1 MAHFTG
7 LKSLQN
13 HVHKSGHDLS
23 AKNCFT
29 AKVGELLPVWFDF
42 GLPNSTYRFNLEYF
56 TRTRP
61 VQTSAYT
68 RIREYFDF
76 FAVPCDLIWKSF
88 DSAVIQMGE
97 KAPIQSRD
105 LLTNLSVKGDL
116 PYCFL
121 RDLGTSLKYAGGN
134 VPTGGSVSVS
144 SDFGNI
150 FGYNRGDVNHKLLT
164 MLDYGNIVSSSEGD
178 IGSSSNR
185 WWNGSAAPSSAD
197 LKSYSQKFNVNLAVN
212 LFPLAAYQKIYQD
225 FFRWSQWE
233 NADPTSYNFDWYAGT
248 GNLFGASGL
257 STAIP
262 AVNDY
267 WKRDNLFSLRYANWN
282 KDKFMGILPNS
293 QFGDLAV
300 VDLGTVSTSGSK
312 VPVGAYDGTNDTGDF
327 HQFQT
332 FSESVNTG
340 SAGSSKA
347 TYIYPRDSDSISVRG
362 SSNLWAV
369 LGNSPDLNLKFS
381 ILALRQAEALQKWKE
396 ITQSVDTD
404 YRDQIK
410 AHFGVNVPQ
419 SESHMSKYIGGIARN
434 LDISEVINT
443 NLPGDD
449 YIVTGNKPQAYIYGK
464 GVGSGQ
470 GSMTFNTGSGYYI
483 LMCIYHAIP
492 LLDYALS
499 APDGQNLVTSV
510 EDLPIPEFDNI
521 GMESVPAVELMNSDL
536 YSNVNSADKILGYNP
551 RYYNWKTKIDRI
563 HGAFTTTLKDWVAPV
578 DDSFL
583 YSLFGGNLSTY
594 KGVTWP
600 FFKVNPNTLDDI
612 FAVKVDSTW
621 NTDQLLVNANIGC
634 YATRPLSADG
644 VSY

>member
-7 LKSLQN
+7 LKELQN
-13 HVHKSGHDLS
+13 RPHKSGHDLS

-29 AKVGELLPVWFDF
+29 AKVGELLPVWSDF
-42 GLPNSTYRFNLEYF
+42 AIPNCTYRFNLEYF

-88 DSAVIQMGE
+88 NSAVIQMGE
-97 KAPIQSRD
+97 KAPIQSKD
-105 LLTNLSVKGDL
+105 LLTNLIVKGDL
-116 PYCFL
+116 PYCSL
-121 RDLGTSLKYAGGN
+121 LDLNSSLKFAAGNPAGL
-134 VPTGGSVSVS
+134 GEKVSVTPE
-144 SDFGNI
+144 FANI
-150 FGYNRGDVNHKLLT
+150 FGYNRGDVNHKLLS
-164 MLDYGNIVSSSEGD
+164 MLDYGNVVEKSASW
-178 IGSSSNR
+178 IGTSTNR
-185 WWNGSAAPSSAD
+185 WWNMNAPLVSSVG
-197 LKSYSQKFNVNLAVN
+197 YSQKYNVNLAVN
-212 LFPLAAYQKIYQD
+212 LFFLASYQKIYQD

-233 NADPTSYNFDWYAGT
+233 NADPTAYNFDWYRGS
-248 GNLFGASGL
+248 GNLFGSSDLAA
-257 STAIP
+257 AIP
-262 AVNDY
+262 PGSDY

-300 VDLGTVSTSGSK
+300 VDLGSISSSGSRI
-312 VPVGAYDGTNDTGDF
+312 PVGAYDGVNDTGKF
-327 HQFQT
+327 KQFQT
-332 FSESVNTG
+332 SSESHN
-340 SAGSSKA
+340 GSSDK
-347 TYIYPRDSDSISVRG
+347 TTQIYPRDSDSISIRAD
-362 SSNLWAV
+362 SNLWAV
-369 LGNSPDLNLKFS
+369 LGESPDLKLKFS
-381 ILALRQAEALQKWKE
+381 VLALRQAEALQKWKE
-396 ITQSVDTD
+396 ITQSVDTN

-419 SESHMSKYIGGIARN
+419 SEAHMAKYIGGIARN
-434 LDISEVINT
+434 LDISEVVN
-443 NLPGDD
+443 NFLPGPE
-449 YIVTGNKPQAYIYGK
+449 NKSSQAYIYGK

-483 LMCIYHAIP
+483 LMCIYHAVP
-492 LLDYALS
+492 LLDYAIS

-551 RYYNWKTKIDRI
+551 RYYNWKTKIDRV
-563 HGAFTTTLKDWVAPV
+563 HGAFTTTLKNWVAPI

-583 YSLFGGNLSTY
+583 YSLFGGSLSTY

-621 NTDQLLVNANIGC
+621 DTDQLLVNCNVGC

-644 VSY
+644 VPY

>member
-7 LKSLQN
+7 LKELQN
-13 HVHKSGHDLS
+13 RPHKSGHDIS

-29 AKVGELLPVWFDF
+29 AKVGELLPVWTDF
-42 GLPNSTYRFNLEYF
+42 AIPNSTYRFNLEYF

-97 KAPIQSRD
+97 KAPIQSKD
-105 LLTNLSVKGDL
+105 LLTNLAVKGDL
-116 PYCFL
+116 PYCTVADFSQAL
-121 RDLGTSLKYAGGN
+121 YFAGGN
-134 VPTGGSVSVS
+134 KATGSSPQAVSG
-144 SDFGNI
+144 FENI
-150 FGYNRGDVNHKLLT
+150 FGYNRGDVNHKLLS
-164 MLDYGNIVSSSEGD
+164 MLDFGNVVSPSSTDVGTT
-178 IGSSSNR
+178 SNR
-185 WWNGSAAPSSAD
+185 WWNGSSVPSAVD
-197 LKSYSQKFNVNLAVN
+197 LKVYSQKYNVNLAVN
-212 LFPLAAYQKIYQD
+212 LFSLATYQKIYQD

-233 NADPTSYNFDWYAGT
+233 NADPTSYNFDWYTGS

-257 STAIP
+257 SSAIP
-262 AVNDY
+262 ASNDY

-293 QFGDLAV
+293 QFGDLAL
-300 VDLGTVSTSGSK
+300 VDLGSFSTTGSK
-312 VPVGAYDGTNDTGDF
+312 IPVGAYDGINDTGDF
-327 HQFQT
+327 HQMQT
-332 FSESVNTG
+332 RTESANTG
-340 SAGSSKA
+340 SSSTSKSA
-347 TYIYPRDSDSISVRG
+347 PIYPRSPDSVSVREN
-362 SSNLWAV
+362 SNLWAV
-369 LGNSPDLNLKFS
+369 LGESPDLKLKFS
-381 ILALRQAEALQKWKE
+381 VLALRQAEALQKWKE
-396 ITQSVDTD
+396 ITQSVDTN

-419 SESHMSKYIGGIARN
+419 SESHMAKYIGGVARN
-434 LDISEVINT
+434 LDISEVVNQF
-443 NLPGDD
+443 LPSEDFLN
-449 YIVTGNKPQAYIYGK
+449 VPSQAYIYGK

-470 GSMTFNTGSGYYI
+470 GSMTFNTGSGYYM
-483 LMCIYHAIP
+483 LMCIYHAVP

-499 APDGQNLVTSV
+499 GPDGQNLVTSV

-521 GMESVPAVELMNSDL
+521 GMESVPAVELMNSSL

-551 RYYNWKTKIDRI
+551 RYYNWKTKIDRV
-563 HGAFTTTLKDWVAPV
+563 HGAFTTTLKDWVAPI

-621 NTDQLLVNANIGC
+621 NTDQLLVNCNVGC
-634 YATRPLSADG
+634 YVTRPLSADG
-644 VSY
+644 VPY

>member
-7 LKSLQN
+7 LKELQN
-13 HVHKSGHDLS
+13 KPHKSGHDIS

-29 AKVGELLPVWFDF
+29 AKVGELLPVWTDF
-42 GLPNSTYRFNLEYF
+42 AIPNSTYRFDLEYF

-76 FAVPCDLIWKSF
+76 FAVPCNLIWKSF

-97 KAPIQSRD
+97 KAPIQSKD
-105 LLTNLSVKGDL
+105 LLTNLTVKGDL
-116 PYCFL
+116 PYCNIQ
-121 RDLGTSLKYAGGN
+121 DLGNSLYYAGGN
-134 VPTGGSVSVS
+134 AATGPAPTAPSGY
-144 SDFGNI
+144 GNI
-150 FGYNRGDVNHKLLT
+150 FGYNRGDVNHKLLS
-164 MLDYGNIVSSSEGD
+164 MLDYGNLVVPNTTNV
-178 IGSSSNR
+178 GSPSNR
-185 WWNGSAAPSSAD
+185 WWNGSAVPSDLD
-197 LKSYSQKFNVNLAVN
+197 LKLYSQKYRVNLSVN

-233 NADPTSYNFDWYAGT
+233 NADPTSYNFDWYQGFGNIFGVT
-248 GNLFGASGL
+248 GLAA
-257 STAIP
+257 AIP
-262 AVNDY
+262 STNDY

-293 QFGDLAV
+293 QFGDLAM
-300 VDLGTVSTSGSK
+300 VDLGTMSTSSSRI
-312 VPVGAYDGTNDTGDF
+312 PVGAYDGVNDSGEF

-332 FSESVNTG
+332 KSEAVNTG
-340 SAGSSKA
+340 NTPTEKS
-347 TYIYPRDSDSISVRG
+347 TEIFPRHPNSVHIREHA
-362 SSNLWAV
+362 NLWAV
-369 LGNSPDLNLKFS
+369 LGDSPDLKLKFS
-381 ILALRQAEALQKWKE
+381 VLTLRQAEALQKWKE
-396 ITQSVDTD
+396 ITQSVDTN

-419 SESHMSKYIGGIARN
+419 SESHMAKYIGGVARN
-434 LDISEVINT
+434 LDISEVVN
-443 NLPGDD
+443 NFLPGP
-449 YIVTGNKPQAYIYGK
+449 GNLSSQAYIYGK

-470 GSMTFNTGSGYYI
+470 GSMTFSTGSGYYI
-483 LMCIYHAIP
+483 LMCIYHAVP
-492 LLDYALS
+492 LLDYAIS
-499 APDGQNLVTSV
+499 GPDGQNLVTSV

-521 GMESVPAVELMNSDL
+521 GMESVPALELMNSDL
-536 YSNVNSADKILGYNP
+536 YTNINSANQVLGYNP

-563 HGAFTTTLKDWVAPV
+563 HGAFTTTLKDWVAPI

-583 YSLFGGNLSTY
+583 YSLFGPDFSSY

-621 NTDQLLVNANIGC
+621 NTDQLLVNVNVGC
-634 YATRPLSADG
+634 YVTRPLSADG
-644 VSY
+644 VPY